1 MLTDQEKS
9 RYSNALLGLKAQ
21 SVAATLSLSNKS
33 KSKEVLANAH
43 TLMTEHDAEVRIIY
57 KLVMLNNVSVPNLDE
72 NLLFEWLETPSHYI
86 I

>member
-1 MLTDQEKS
+1 MLTEQEKN
-9 RYSNALLGLKAQ
+9 RYSNALRGLKGQ

-33 KSKEVLANAH
+33 KSNEVLANAQALI
-43 TLMTEHDAEVRIIY
+43 TKYDAEVRLIY

-72 NLLFEWLETPSHYI
+72 NLLFEWLETPLHYI